1 MSSSSESESKLFAY
15 LCIGAV
21 LGAVGFFRGFQLR
34 KKKKLIEDIPTS
46 TVRGMAIGLTEVK
59 GKAREF
65 QKPLVSAF
73 AKVSCVYF
81 YYNIQ
86 EYRSS
91 GKSGSWV
98 TIAEYASPEFFYLED
113 ETGKVLVNPQGADFH
128 AHADRQYGGSYNST
142 DFVSKDKEVL
152 FGQLAAM
159 NINTKG
165 AFGFDRQLRCFETY
179 IEPGDDL
186 YVIGTAQ
193 PNPVSSGSA
202 VGSENLCIAAQ
213 AGNMFLI
220 SDEDE
225 KHVLSEFSGK
235 MYLCLYG
242 GPALT
247 VLCLF
252 VLIGHYFKRMF

>member
-1 MSSSSESESKLFAY
+1 MSSSSENESKLFFY
-15 LCIGAV
+15 LC
-21 LGAVGFFRGFQLR
+21 LGAVMGTLGFFRGFQLR
-34 KKKKLIEDIPTS
+34 KKKKMIEDIPTS
-46 TVRGMAIGLTEVK
+46 TVRGMAVGLTEVK

-73 AKVSCVYF
+73 AKAPCVFFHYKVE
-81 YYNIQ
+81 

-98 TIAEYASPEFFYLED
+98 TIAEYTSPEFFYLED
-113 ETGKVLVNPQGADFH
+113 ETGKVLVSPAGAEFH
-128 AHADRQYGGSYNST
+128 AHPDRRYGSGFNAQ
-142 DFVSKDKEVL
+142 DKAA
-152 FGQLAAM
+152 FFDQLAVM
-159 NINTKG
+159 NINAKG
-165 AFGFDRQLRCFETY
+165 IFGMDKQIRCFETY
-179 IEPGDDL
+179 IESGDEL
-186 YVIGTAQ
+186 YIIGTAQ
-193 PNPVSSGSA
+193 PNPISGGSA

-213 AGNMFLI
+213 SGNMFLI

-235 MYLCLYG
+235 MYLYLYG

-252 VLIGHYFKRMF
+252 ILIGHYFKRMF